1 MGKKIIRVIAVVLI
15 PVVCLYLLTLL
26 LTPKYVND
34 IPEGSMIAEYYKSEK
49 IMMCLFLVTVKC
61 MKIFQQSRCGKSME
75 LQVT

>member
-49 IMMCLFLVTVKC
+49 NNENIHSFFLQRRRFVFC
-61 MKIFQQSRCGKSME
+61 
-75 LQVT
+75 

>member
-34 IPEGSMIAEYYKSEK
+34 IPEGSMIAEYLSL
-49 IMMCLFLVTVKC
+49 IH
-61 MKIFQQSRCGKSME
+61 I
-75 LQVT
+75 

>member
-61 MKIFQQSRCGKSME
+61 MKIFQQSRCGKNME